1 MVARLAEAEAEL
13 AAERATRMEREAEAK
28 REKKAKQKALQR
40 LRAQKKKDAT
50 CEAGE
55 KLRQAE
61 KGRAAEAAAG
71 TSEPTATPGP
81 ASTPPEPASAP
92 PQPSSGPPESSSAQA
107 AAPDAAVLEV
117 VAQHA
122 DPTSKNALQHAS
134 TAARPLEGAKVR
146 LKAVNGRGHEQV
158 PDWLRDVAVKQ
169 VVDNGECLGCANAFC
184 ATLSL
189 SLSTAFCVQESLCA
203 RPSASAAQP

>member
-50 CEAGE
+50 REAGG
-55 KLRQAE
+55 KLRQAEAE

-92 PQPSSGPPESSSAQA
+92 PQPSSAQA
-107 AAPDAAVLEV
+107 ATPDAAVVEM

-184 ATLSL
+184 STLSL

>member
-1 MVARLAEAEAEL
+1 M
-13 AAERATRMEREAEAK
+13 
-28 REKKAKQKALQR
+28 
-40 LRAQKKKDAT
+40 
-50 CEAGE
+50 
-55 KLRQAE
+55 
-61 KGRAAEAAAG
+61 
-71 TSEPTATPGP
+71 
-81 ASTPPEPASAP
+81 
-92 PQPSSGPPESSSAQA
+92 
-107 AAPDAAVLEV
+107 LEV

-184 ATLSL
+184 STL
-189 SLSTAFCVQESLCA
+189 CLC
-203 RPSASAAQP
+203 R